1 MFKKILSILLVTA
14 FVFTVGATAFAND
27 VPGYIHHKGSY
38 VLDGDIDWRIHT
50 GSVENGAQQKTV
62 IKGEGTIERTV
73 ASEISL
79 GKLTV
84 SEEAMWSSHPQAM
97 TNLQIVSSILVGFSP
112 AGLTYGDPT
121 RTVYTEQVYAWLMR
135 PYQGEAAQY
144 KYGYTATDSRY
155 MVENDDKVLKSVYID
170 SFAIDFDAMITN
182 GKFGRYIDMSSAT
195 AKSPYT
201 DYLFVDGSVTMA
213 EVLEVMN
220 VVKPFL
226 TAASWFELF

>member
-1 MFKKILSILLVTA
+1 MFKKILSVLLVTA

-62 IKGEGTIERTV
+62 IKGEGTIKRTV
-73 ASEISL
+73 ANEITL

-97 TNLQIVSSILVGFSP
+97 TNLQVVSSILVGFSP
-112 AGLTYGDPT
+112 AGVAYRD
-121 RTVYTEQVYAWLMR
+121 TEQVYAWLVR
-135 PYQGEAAQY
+135 PYQGEKAQY

-155 MVENDDKVLKSVYID
+155 MVVNDEDILKSVYID

-213 EVLEVMN
+213 EVLETMDVI
-220 VVKPFL
+220 KPFL
-226 TAASWFELF
+226 TTVNWFDLF